1 MNMNMN
7 LGIIA
12 DGNRRWA
19 KSHNLSVDKGHQK
32 GFEVITDEILKACI
46 EDKDCTALTVY
57 GFSTENWKRSP
68 LEIANLM
75 KIYLEMCNT
84 WETLFKKNPVKL
96 VWCGRRD
103 RLNMVLK
110 NKLEKIEAETKHV
123 KNFTLYLCLDY
134 GGQDEIERAVIS
146 AKNAGDV
153 TKFTEYLEVPSL
165 DIVVRT
171 GGEKRLSNFCVWQS
185 AYAEFFFVDKFLPEL
200 LKSDIEKILLDF
212 KNRDRRKGK

>member
-1 MNMNMN
+1 MN

-19 KSHNLSVDKGHQK
+19 KSKNLSVDKGHKK
-32 GFEVITDEILKACI
+32 GFDVITEEVLEACI
-46 EDKDCTALTVY
+46 ENKNCTSLTVY

-75 KIYLEMCNT
+75 KIYLEMCST
-84 WETLFKKNPVKL
+84 WEVLFQKNPIKL

-103 RLNMVLK
+103 RLNVLLK

-134 GGQDEIERAVIS
+134 GGHDEIERAVI
-146 AKNAGDV
+146 AAQNAGDA
-153 TKFTEYLEVPSL
+153 TRFMDFLEVPAL

-171 GGEKRLSNFCVWQS
+171 GGEKRLSNFCMWQS
-185 AYAEFFFVDKFLPEL
+185 AYAELFFIDKFLPEL
-200 LKSDIEKILLDF
+200 LKSDIEKIF
-212 KNRDRRKGK
+212 FNFEERDRRKGK

>member
-1 MNMNMN
+1 MN

-19 KSHNLSVDKGHQK
+19 RNQNLSVDKGHQK
-32 GFEVITDEILKACI
+32 GFEVITNEVLTACR
-46 EDKDCTALTVY
+46 ENKHCTALTVY

-84 WETLFKKNPVKL
+84 WEILFKKNPVKL

-103 RLNMVLK
+103 RLNSVLK
-110 NKLEKIEAETKHV
+110 NKLEKIEKETQYV
-123 KNFTLYLCLDY
+123 EDFTLYLCLDY
-134 GGQDEIERAVIS
+134 GGHDEIERAVIS
-146 AKNAGDV
+146 AQQNGDV
-153 TKFTEYLEVPSL
+153 TQFAQYLEVPPL

-185 AYAEFFFVDKFLPEL
+185 AYAELFFVDKFLPEL
-200 LKSDIEKILLDF
+200 QKTDIENILLDF
-212 KNRDRRKGK
+212 ENRDRRKGK